1 MNLLDNLQNE
11 TKNFNILYVEDEED
25 AREQTKDILKL
36 LFNSVDTAVDGKEGF
51 DAYMLSSYDIVITD
65 INMPRMDGIAF
76 IKRIREINENQKII
90 IISAHNDAE
99 YLIPA
104 IELGV
109 DGFIVKPIQMIQLEK
124 TLFKVT
130 EMIHTEKLLGLYQE
144 HLEEEVKAKT
154 AELVKKIVTDD
165 LTGLLNRKALNKM
178 LLMSQYQII
187 LLVNI
192 DNFETLNLT
201 YGYEKGDLILQKVS
215 EFLQTHKLDKA
226 TLYSIE
232 GDEFVFLFM
241 DESVEK
247 IIEYAYILKELIAQY
262 VISINNNDVKL
273 TLTTVVADGKENL
286 LHKAHIALKES
297 RKKGKNRIDI
307 YKEGLPIEILQ
318 ARIAEYMPF
327 IKESLIKNHVVPYFQ
342 PIVNNKSMKI
352 EKYECLARIVDNQG
366 RVYTPDVFIDIAQL
380 TGMLP
385 DITKIMIDKSFAA
398 FKENDFNFS
407 INITENDLNDGYLE
421 YYLAEKL
428 YEYNIDASRVV
439 LEVLEGISANG
450 AQQSLDQIQKF
461 KEKGF
466 CIAIDDFGAQ
476 NSNFERV
483 NSMSVDFIKIDGSF
497 IKNMDTNENNYKI
510 VKTITD
516 FSKSIGAKIIAEFVC
531 SQAIFDHVLD
541 LGIEYSQGYH
551 FAQPQREIVFEIPA
565 EGINTLFAPSI

>member
-1 MNLLDNLQNE
+1 MMNQLGNLQSE
-11 TKNFNILYVEDEED
+11 TKNLNTLYVEDEEEC
-25 AREQTKDILKL
+25 RIQTKEILQL
-36 LFNSVDTAVDGKEGF
+36 LFNNVDTASNGK
-51 DAYMLSSYDIVITD
+51 DAWDQYTLSSYDLVITD
-65 INMPRMDGIAF
+65 IKMPEMDGISF
-76 IKRIREINENQKII
+76 ITRIRELNENQKII

-109 DGFIVKPIQMIQLEK
+109 DSFIIKPIQMVQLEK
-124 TLFKVT
+124 TLLKVAK
-130 EMIHTEKLLGLYQE
+130 MIHTERLLGIYQE
-144 HLEEEVKAKT
+144 HLEEEVEVKT

-178 LLMSQYQII
+178 LFKSRYKII
-187 LLVNI
+187 LLINI

-201 YGYEKGDLILQKVS
+201 YGYESGDLILRKVS
-215 EFLQTHKLDKA
+215 EFLKIHKPEEA
-226 TLYSIE
+226 TLYRIE
-232 GDEFVFLFM
+232 GDEFAFLFM
-241 DESVEK
+241 NGSIEK
-247 IIEYAYILKELIAQY
+247 IIEYAYILKELISNY
-262 VISINNNDVKL
+262 TISINNNDVKL
-273 TLTTVVADGKENL
+273 TLTTIVADGKENL
-286 LHKAHIALKES
+286 LNKAHIALKES

-318 ARIAEYMPF
+318 ARIARYMPF
-327 IKESLIKNHVVPYFQ
+327 IKESLIKNYVVPYFQ
-342 PIVNNKSMKI
+342 PIINNKSMKI

-366 RVYTPDVFIDIAQL
+366 RVYTPNTFIDIAQL

-398 FKENDFNFS
+398 FEENDFNFS

-421 YYLAEKL
+421 YYLAGKL

-439 LEVLEGISANG
+439 IEVLEGISANG
-450 AQQSLDQIQKF
+450 AQQSLNQIQKF

-483 NSMSVDFIKIDGSF
+483 NSMSVDFVKIDGSF
-497 IKNMDTNENNYKI
+497 IKDMDTNENNYKV

-516 FSKSIGAKIIAEFVC
+516 FSKSIGAKVIAEFVC
-531 SQAIFDHVLD
+531 SQAIFEYVLN
-541 LGIEYSQGYH
+541 LGIEYSQGYY

-565 EGINTLFAPSI
+565 KGIK